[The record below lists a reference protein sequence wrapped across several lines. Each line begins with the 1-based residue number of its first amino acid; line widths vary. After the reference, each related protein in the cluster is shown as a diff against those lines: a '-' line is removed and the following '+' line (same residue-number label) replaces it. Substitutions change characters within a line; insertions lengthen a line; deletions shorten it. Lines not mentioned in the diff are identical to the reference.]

1 MERFKFVLYRP
12 LQTIPVLIGVSLI
25 TFVLV
30 RSIPG
35 DPVRVLLG
43 PRAKPSIIAAVREQ
57 YGLDEPIIL
66 QYFYFLYNLVQ
77 GEMGR
82 SIIYRIPVLD
92 VIAERLS
99 PSLFLLSY
107 ALVLSVTLAMV
118 LAITAARNQRR
129 WPDHLV
135 RMFCTAGLGLPA
147 FWLGIILIMVFSV
160 GLGWFPVSGYGEG
173 FLQHLHHLFLPA
185 LTIAV
190 ALAPVLTRNL
200 RATLIEQMQADFVQT
215 GRSKGMSERAL
226 FFRHVLPN
234 SLVPTVNL
242 LGIAFSWLIGG
253 TVVVETVFSI
263 PGMGQ
268 LMVASIF
275 SRDYLLVQG
284 VTLFFAVGIIC
295 TNFIVDVVNVALDPR
310 IDP

>member
-12 LQTIPVLIGVSLI
+12 IQIVPVVIGVSLI

-43 PRAKPSIIAAVREQ
+43 PRAKASIIAAVREQ
-57 YGLDEPIIL
+57 YGLDEPLVL
-66 QYFYFLYNLVQ
+66 QYFYFLYNLLQ
-77 GEMGR
+77 GEMGN
-82 SIIYRIPVLD
+82 SIIYRISVLD
-92 VIAERLS
+92 VILERLA
-99 PSLFLLSY
+99 PTVFLLGY
-107 ALVLSVTLAMV
+107 ALVLTILLAAA
-118 LAITAARNQRR
+118 LAITGARNERR
-129 WPDHLV
+129 LPDHLV
-135 RMFCTAGLGLPA
+135 RMFCTAGIGLPA
-147 FWLGIILIMVFSV
+147 FWLGIILIMIFSV
-160 GLGWFPVSGYGEG
+160 GLGWFPVSGYGDG
-173 FLQHLHHLFLPA
+173 FFRHLHHLFLPA
-185 LTIAV
+185 LTIAI

-200 RATLIEQMQADFVQT
+200 RATLIDQMQADYVQT
-215 GRSKGMSERAL
+215 ARSKGMSDRAL

-275 SRDYLLVQG
+275 TRDYMLVQG
-284 VTLFFAVGIIC
+284 ITLFFAIGIIC
-295 TNFIVDVVNVALDPR
+295 TNFVVDIINVALDPR
-310 IDP
+310 INP

>member
-1 MERFKFVLYRP
+1 MERFKFVLFRP
-12 LQTIPVLIGVSLI
+12 IQTIPVLFGVSLI

-43 PRAKPSIIAAVREQ
+43 PRAKASIIAAVREQ
-57 YGLDEPIIL
+57 YGLDEPIAL
-66 QYFYFLYNLVQ
+66 QYFYFLYNLLQ
-77 GEMGR
+77 GEMGN
-82 SIIYRIPVLD
+82 SIIYRIPVIE
-92 VIAERLS
+92 VILERLA
-99 PSLFLLSY
+99 PTVFLLGY
-107 ALVLSVTLAMV
+107 ALVLTVVLAMT
-118 LAITAARNQRR
+118 LAITGARNERR
-129 WPDHLV
+129 LPDHLV
-135 RMFCTAGLGLPA
+135 RMFCTAGIGLPA

-160 GLGWFPVSGYGEG
+160 GLGWFPVSGYGDG

-185 LTIAV
+185 LTIAI

-200 RATLIEQMQADFVQT
+200 RATLIDQMQADYVQT
-215 GRSKGMSERAL
+215 ARSKGMCDRAL

-242 LGIAFSWLIGG
+242 MGIAFSWLIGG

-268 LMVASIF
+268 LMVTSIF
-275 SRDYLLVQG
+275 TRDYMLVQG
-284 VTLFFAVGIIC
+284 VTLFFAIGIIG
-295 TNFIVDVVNVALDPR
+295 TNFLVDIINVALDPR
-310 IDP
+310 INP

>member
-12 LQTIPVLIGVSLI
+12 VQMVPVLLGVSLI

-43 PRAKPSIIAAVREQ
+43 PRASPSIIAAVREQ
-57 YGLDEPIIL
+57 YGLDEPIAL
-66 QYFYFLYNLVQ
+66 QYVYFLVNLLQ
-77 GEMGR
+77 GEMGN
-82 SIIYRIPVLD
+82 SIIYRVPVLQ
-92 VIAERLS
+92 VILERLA
-99 PSLFLLSY
+99 PTLFLLGY
-107 ALVLSVTLAMV
+107 ALVLSVLLAMV
-118 LAITAARNQRR
+118 LAITGARNERR

-135 RMFCTAGLGLPA
+135 RMFCTAGIGLPA

-160 GLGWFPVSGYGEG
+160 GLGWFPVSGYGDG
-173 FLQHLHHLFLPA
+173 LLQHLHYLFLPS
-185 LTIAV
+185 LTISL

-200 RATLIEQMQADFVQT
+200 RATLIEQLQADYVQAA
-215 GRSKGMSERAL
+215 RSKGMSERDL

-275 SRDYLLVQG
+275 TRDYLLVQG
-284 VTLFFAVGIIC
+284 ITLFFALGIIC
-295 TNFIVDVVNVALDPR
+295 TNFLIDIINVALDPR
-310 IDP
+310 INP

>member
-12 LQTIPVLIGVSLI
+12 IQTIPVLIGVSLI

-43 PRAKPSIIAAVREQ
+43 PRAKASIIAAVREQ
-57 YGLDEPIIL
+57 YGLDEPLAL
-66 QYFYFLYNLVQ
+66 QYFYFLYNLLQ
-77 GEMGR
+77 GEMGN
-82 SIIYRIPVLD
+82 SIIYRIPVIQ
-92 VIAERLS
+92 VILERLA
-99 PSLFLLSY
+99 PTVFLLGY
-107 ALVLSVTLAMV
+107 ALVLTIVLAMV
-118 LAITAARNQRR
+118 LAITGARNERR
-129 WPDHLV
+129 LPDHLV
-135 RMFCTAGLGLPA
+135 RMFCTAGIGLPA

-185 LTIAV
+185 LTIAI

-200 RATLIEQMQADFVQT
+200 RATLIDQMQADYVQT
-215 GRSKGMSERAL
+215 ARSKGMSDRAL

-275 SRDYLLVQG
+275 TRDYLLVQG
-284 VTLFFAVGIIC
+284 ITLFFAIGIIC
-295 TNFIVDVVNVALDPR
+295 TNFVVDIINVALDPR
-310 IDP
+310 INP